1 MFLRFA
7 LASVA
12 ASLAALIG
20 VTLIRR
26 RRQGLDVGTVSGDW
40 ISKQRGK
47 NDVVW

>member
-7 LASVA
+7 LASIGVG
-12 ASLAALIG
+12 LAAVIG
-20 VTLIRR
+20 VALIRR
-26 RRQGLDVGTVSGDW
+26 RPQGLDVGPVSGDW